1 MDVTDVEKSPTSRAE
16 RSLAFMVAATIGLS
30 VLAFLAVIIGTAVGV
45 RDFGSGVWPV
55 IIFLPLV
62 GLPIG
67 LVFMIILLIVSTRR
81 RLRDARGS
89 R

>member
-1 MDVTDVEKSPTSRAE
+1 MSDEEKTPTSRAE
-16 RSLAFMVAATIGLS
+16 RSLAFMVAATLGLS
-30 VLAFLAVIIGTAVGV
+30 VLAFLAVIIGTLAGV
-45 RDFGSGVWPV
+45 RDFGSGIWPTV
-55 IIFLPLV
+55 IFLPLI

-67 LVFMIILLIVSTRR
+67 LVFMIILLVLSMRR

>member
-1 MDVTDVEKSPTSRAE
+1 
-16 RSLAFMVAATIGLS
+16 VAASIGLS
-30 VLAFLAVIIGTAVGV
+30 VLAFLATIVGTFVGV
-45 RDFGSGVWPV
+45 RNFGEGLWPT
-55 IIFLPLV
+55 IIMLPLV

-67 LVFMIILLIVSTRR
+67 LVFMIALLIVSTRR